1 LNKNYMENESP
12 IWGVTELNAYV
23 KELFEI
29 DYRLQDIEVFGEI
42 SNFTIARS
50 GHLYFTLKDE
60 KSQIRCVMWKTM
72 TTGLRYRPKD
82 GDAVIVH
89 GRISVY
95 EAAGQYQLYADSIVP
110 EGRGDLFLAFEQ
122 LKERLEEE
130 GLFDQDH
137 KKNLPAIPE
146 KIGIVTSQD
155 GAALRDILNV
165 LRRRWPLTFVLVA
178 PTLVQGDDAPEQI
191 INAIKWLD
199 GRDDVDLII
208 IARGGGSIEDLWA
221 FNDEAMARTIFA
233 VETPIIAGV
242 GHQTDFTIADF
253 VADIRAPTPSSAAEL
268 AVPNIDDYLAWVR
281 QQKVASGFAIDTI
294 LDSLHGQLEN
304 SARALGHLSPSAKL
318 DANRQRVDWLAER
331 LDRNLLSVL
340 DRKQSKLTIAETALK
355 TVNPTA
361 TLSRGYAIVRHDLG
375 GVVKKVSDVAN
386 DDVLS
391 IQVSDGEFGA
401 RVESNE

>member
-1 LNKNYMENESP
+1 
-12 IWGVTELNAYV
+12 
-23 KELFEI
+23 
-29 DYRLQDIEVFGEI
+29 
-42 SNFTIARS
+42 
-50 GHLYFTLKDE
+50 
-60 KSQIRCVMWKTM
+60 
-72 TTGLRYRPKD
+72 
-82 GDAVIVH
+82 
-89 GRISVY
+89 
-95 EAAGQYQLYADSIVP
+95 
-110 EGRGDLFLAFEQ
+110 
-122 LKERLEEE
+122 
-130 GLFDQDH
+130 
-137 KKNLPAIPE
+137 
-146 KIGIVTSQD
+146 
-155 GAALRDILNV
+155 
-165 LRRRWPLTFVLVA
+165 
-178 PTLVQGDDAPEQI
+178 
-191 INAIKWLD
+191 
-199 GRDDVDLII
+199 
-208 IARGGGSIEDLWA
+208 
-221 FNDEAMARTIFA
+221 
-233 VETPIIAGV
+233 
-242 GHQTDFTIADF
+242 
-253 VADIRAPTPSSAAEL
+253 
-268 AVPNIDDYLAWVR
+268 LAWVR